1 MGWCRAGRAARPQ
14 RESGRDFIAQIIY
27 VHSTLAPARVRL
39 KPAAYH
45 GGAHGYCSSPI
56 NREPTEGLPLSPGA
70 KRRIPH
76 ASDSVPAPAQ
86 PTAGDEPAGVEPE
99 IGVPLFGRFHD
110 IAASERTEF
119 DLRGEPLKPTSRP
132 FGFVTQPL
140 VLPARPANDID
151 IDPLEGRAQMRPIEL
166 AVVVDPAFYVRIVRL
181 GQILQGLVAVS
192 WPRLD
197 PTRPAWLYQF
207 MAPRESWAGSSIP

>member
-1 MGWCRAGRAARPQ
+1 MSLLAMSSGPSVRSAFQDRVVVWGGVARVERLDP
-14 RESGRDFIAQIIY
+14 GLNPVKHFIAQIIY

-140 VLPARPANDID
+140 VLPARPANNID
-151 IDPLEGRAQMRPIEL
+151 IDPLEGRAQ
-166 AVVVDPAFYVRIVRL
+166 V
-181 GQILQGLVAVS
+181 
-192 WPRLD
+192 
-197 PTRPAWLYQF
+197 
-207 MAPRESWAGSSIP
+207 